1 MSVKPILDADERD
14 RVSRLQLFARNV
26 VDGITVGLHRS
37 PHKGFSAEFKE
48 HRPYVQGDEIRSIDW
63 KLYGKT
69 DRLFIRQ
76 FEEETNLRC
85 TILIDQSGS
94 MAYRGTNADSIS
106 KHEYAIKLAAS
117 LSYLLISQR
126 DAVGLGLL
134 DTELRSFTPP
144 RANPGHLQILMHAL
158 ASSRCGTETN
168 LSQVLHS
175 VAPRI
180 RSRGMVILISDCFDQ
195 VEPLAKAL
203 SFFRIDRSEVVVFQI
218 WNRDEL
224 EFPFRK
230 RLELIDLETPGRR
243 KIVDPASIRKAY
255 LERVQQFRND
265 WERLAAK
272 NRIDLI
278 PCVTDQPHA
287 DILSA
292 YLASRGER

>member
-14 RVSRLQLFARNV
+14 RVAHLQLFARSV

-85 TILIDQSGS
+85 TMLVDQSGS
-94 MAYRGTNADSIS
+94 MGYRGTDKTAIS

-117 LSYLLISQR
+117 LAYLLIAQR
-126 DAVGLGLL
+126 DAVGLGLV
-134 DTELRSFTPP
+134 DSELHAFTPP
-144 RANPGHLQILMHAL
+144 RSNPGHLQLLMHAL
-158 ASSRCGTETN
+158 SSSRCGTDTN
-168 LSQVLHS
+168 LSQVLNA

-203 SFFRIDRSEVVVFQI
+203 SYFRVDRSEVVVFQI

-224 EFPFRK
+224 EFPFR
-230 RLELIDLETPGRR
+230 RRMELLDLERPGQR

-255 LERVQQFRND
+255 LERVKKFRED

-272 NRIDLI
+272 NRIDLV

-287 DILSA
+287 EILSA
-292 YLASRGER
+292 YLASRGDR